1 MDTLPPELLFSICSH
16 LPVNDL
22 ISLTSTCWNF
32 HEIYNDL
39 PLWSHRAWSDFKFP
53 KEMFLLLSQ
62 LPYHRYCYIKQH
74 FSHPSIDSYMYH
86 ASRRGLLPLITYL
99 VKRNRFRNRSKQIND
114 ALCTASRY
122 GHFECVRFLV
132 ESGADDIGHALGS
145 ASCGQSIEITCMK
158 DFDPKIV
165 SPEEK
170 LKIVK
175 FLLSYQGS
183 SVTVKNLNFSLQRA
197 SRSGYLS
204 IVKFLIAM
212 WEEYQLNIFRLRL
225 RGRNV
230 LKDLKSSL
238 SFKSDLTEWKI

>member
-1 MDTLPPELLFSICSH
+1 MICRYGHIERGLILSFPRRCFSYSH
-16 LPVNDL
+16 NCPTIGIVILN
-22 ISLTSTCWNF
+22 STF
-32 HEIYNDL
+32 HIPASTPD
-39 PLWSHRAWSDFKFP
+39 
-53 KEMFLLLSQ
+53 
-62 LPYHRYCYIKQH
+62 
-74 FSHPSIDSYMYH
+74 MYH
-86 ASRRGLLPLITYL
+86 ASRRGLRPLITYL

-212 WEEYQLNIFRLRL
+212 WEGVSAKYLQIAITGAQRPKRPEIVSFLQERLDGMENLNSE
-225 RGRNV
+225 
-230 LKDLKSSL
+230 K
-238 SFKSDLTEWKI
+238 